1 MNRRHFIQLSG
12 ASLAALLT
20 ADVTKASGNP
30 TMVLSLPDAVSI
42 LLDKEYISLQS
53 SDHQTWEY
61 KDVTI
66 ELKANTGAVS
76 IFIQSPT
83 LLLKEVQLRWQHAT
97 SKDAIVAGDA
107 WERTYGNIAW
117 QPVAS
122 ESKRL
127 PWYCVARNGN
137 NTFCFGVKTGC
148 NAFCSW
154 QITSTN
160 LQLNV
165 DIRNGGSGVN
175 LGNRKLK
182 AADIISGKNKEGETV
197 FATVHRFCKEMCNAP
212 RKVAQPVYGIN
223 DWYFAYGKNSAELIL
238 KHTALLAPLATD
250 VHNRPFSVVDDGWET
265 GNDFSKPNEKFGDM
279 QKLTN
284 EIKKLGM
291 CPGLWTRPLIAKP
304 DTKKSLFLPNFQND
318 NKDDGAVLD
327 PSIDENIES
336 IKSNIRLYKQWG
348 FEMIKHDYST
358 FDIFGKWGFDMNG
371 KMTEEGWHL
380 ADTSK
385 TNAEIIL
392 HLYQALREAAGDM
405 YLIGCNTVSHLSA
418 GLFELNRI
426 GDDTSGKEWSR
437 TKKMGVNTMG
447 FRMVQHKA
455 FYEADGDCVGLT
467 TAIPWDKNK
476 QWMQLLAQSS
486 APLFISA
493 QPDAVGAEQK
503 AFIKQCFTDAAKV
516 QPIGEPQDW
525 LTNPFPS
532 DWKLDGKIVH
542 FDW

>member
-1 MNRRHFIQLSG
+1 MAEN
-12 ASLAALLT
+12 
-20 ADVTKASGNP
+20 K
-30 TMVLSLPDAVSI
+30 
-42 LLDKEYISLQS
+42 K
-53 SDHQTWEY
+53 
-61 KDVTI
+61 
-66 ELKANTGAVS
+66 
-76 IFIQSPT
+76 
-83 LLLKEVQLRWQHAT
+83 
-97 SKDAIVAGDA
+97 
-107 WERTYGNIAW
+107 
-117 QPVAS
+117 
-122 ESKRL
+122 L
-127 PWYCVARNGN
+127 PWYCVAHNSN
-137 NTFCFGVKTGC
+137 HTFCFGVKTGC
-148 NAFCSW
+148 NSFCNW
-154 QITSTN
+154 QITNTN
-160 LQLNV
+160 LQLNLDV
-165 DIRNGGSGVN
+165 RNGGSGVN
-175 LGNRKLK
+175 LGNRNLH
-182 AADIISGKNKEGETV
+182 AADIISGKNKEEETV
-197 FATVHRFCKEMCNAP
+197 FATVHRFCKEMCEAP

-223 DWYFAYGKNSAELIL
+223 DWYFAYGKNSADLIL
-238 KHTALLAPLATD
+238 QHTALLAPLATD
-250 VHNRPFSVVDDGWET
+250 NHNRPFSVIDDGWST
-265 GNDFSKPNEKFGDM
+265 GTDFSKPNEKFGDM
-279 QKLTN
+279 NKLTE

-291 CPGLWTRPLIAKP
+291 RPGLWTRPLIAKP
-304 DTKKSLFLPNFQND
+304 NEKKSLFLPDFQND

-348 FEMIKHDYST
+348 FEMVKHDYST
-358 FDIFGKWGFDMNG
+358 FDIFSKWGFDMSE

-380 ADTSK
+380 NDTSK

-392 HLYQALREAAGDM
+392 QLYKALREAADDM

-426 GDDTSGKEWSR
+426 GDDTSGKEWAR

-467 TAIPWDKNK
+467 SAIPWSKNK

-493 QPDAVGAEQK
+493 QPGAVGAEQK

-525 LTNPFPS
+525 LSNPFPAV
-532 DWKLDGKIVH
+532 WKLDGKIVH